1 MSEFKML
8 EKLSQL
14 VLSSPEFAKIER
26 EMHQFCPFEA
36 IGMARQEIR
45 HSHFL
50 CYILDPSRPHGL
62 GDTALR
68 ALLKALPFDSPSK
81 SLRFHFL
88 PLSSA
93 NVWRERERIDILVEI
108 PNQNGK
114 GVVIAIEVK
123 VDARERQN
131 QLKDYAQR
139 ITSIYPAANWHHLF
153 CFLSPDG
160 REGETQGEQ
169 EWKSLS
175 FQDLL
180 NEIEQTLLRESINGE
195 GAELFG
201 HYKNMM
207 KRHGLVQETGEQ
219 DDLDQAVQMI
229 WSKHK
234 EALDYLIANR
244 PDPLNDVLKAMEEQK
259 EAFSQRLGGDIPI
272 VADETKWRYRRFS
285 FPDLMDQ
292 YPALRKGDKNW
303 ISSAS
308 QLVLEVTAENEE
320 IVASFAVGPI
330 GEDEEFRH
338 RLNEAL
344 HDIIKKTYKRRKS
357 VRHYWR
363 GGILTW
369 DELQDCEEPLKVLK
383 EKLSAF
389 VSAHYNEVKNAVKQ
403 AACAQPQS

>member
-1 MSEFKML
+1 MSDFMML

-14 VLSSPEFAKIER
+14 VLSSPEFVKIER

-50 CYILDPSRPHGL
+50 SYILDPSRPHGL

-68 ALLKALPFDSPSK
+68 ALLKALPFALPSE

-93 NVWRERERIDILVEI
+93 NVWRERERIDILIEI
-108 PNQNGK
+108 PNQGGK
-114 GVVIAIEVK
+114 GAVIAIEVK
-123 VDARERQN
+123 VDASERQN

-139 ITSIYPAANWHHLF
+139 ITSIYPAESWHHLF

-160 REGETQGEQ
+160 REGETQGDQ

-180 NEIEQTLLRESINGE
+180 NEIDQALLRENIIGD

-207 KRHGLVQETGEQ
+207 KRHGLVHETGEQ

-244 PDPLNDVLKAMEEQK
+244 PDPLNDVLEAMEEQK
-259 EAFSQRLGGDIPI
+259 DAFAQRLGGDIRI
-272 VADETKWRYRRFS
+272 VADETFRRYRRFS
-285 FPDLMDQ
+285 FPDLMDE

-330 GEDEEFRH
+330 GEDVEFR
-338 RLNEAL
+338 LQLISAMNEAFAER
-344 HDIIKKTYKRRKS
+344 KKPTTRVHHYK
-357 VRHYWR
+357 R

-369 DELQDCEEPLKVLK
+369 EELHGCENRLGELKTKLK
-383 EKLSAF
+383 AF
-389 VSAHYNEVKNAVKQ
+389 VLDHYDLVAAAVNQ
-403 AACAQPQS
+403 AAKAQPAS